1 VKRNLIIITMTL
13 LLVGCSNN
21 ILVKNINGNDADE
34 LINNNN
40 AIIID
45 VRSRA
50 EYESGHIKNS
60 INIPIDTID
69 LNELEELVTS
79 KDNNIIVYCA
89 SGGRSK
95 NAAMTIA
102 NWGYVNVY
110 DLGSINNWEG
120 EIE

>member
-1 VKRNLIIITMTL
+1 MTL

>member
-1 VKRNLIIITMTL
+1 MKRILIIITMTL

-21 ILVKNINGNDADE
+21 ILVKNISGNEANE

-45 VRSRA
+45 VRSSA

-60 INIPIDTID
+60 INVPIDTID
-69 LNELEELVTS
+69 LIKLEELSPS

-95 NAAMTIA
+95 NAAMMIA
-102 NWGYVNVY
+102 NFGYVNVY